1 MPRLFP
7 TGRHRS
13 YNKVSLSR
21 AITGQPLPNQ
31 AHAESHVSLRSLR
44 LNRRTFLRGAGVSIS
59 LPLLEAMSSGAAAA
73 TRARAV
79 APKRLV
85 CIGTEYGMH
94 APAFFPKTTGTDF
107 AMPELL
113 APLEK
118 HRRRWTIIEGLDHR
132 VGGGHKGVQAFLTG
146 MRFSF
151 NRGGMYSLDQYAA
164 DRIGSETRFAS
175 LPLDI
180 GGSNSWSWNR
190 YGVKLQGI
198 GNPQVLFDRL
208 FRQTSA
214 IEQRR
219 RRRELD
225 TRNSILDAVLASARR
240 IDRELGPADRH
251 RFREYLNAIDET
263 ERRLKRA
270 GYWLKQPK
278 PSTAESDA
286 ALTASPRGNT
296 GRGDKR
302 LDGMRSM
309 FDLLALALQTDSTR
323 IATLHIPGGNGRFQ
337 IDGVND
343 GYHSLSHHGQDLEK
357 ISQLKL
363 IEIEYSREL
372 ARFIDRLADTRDGKA
387 TLLENT
393 MVFFGSGMGNASSHS
408 NRNLPVLVAGG
419 GFQHGR
425 SLKYE
430 PGKTPLCNLYVTML
444 QRLGIETGSF
454 GNGTSTLTGFA

>member
-1 MPRLFP
+1 M
-7 TGRHRS
+7 
-13 YNKVSLSR
+13 
-21 AITGQPLPNQ
+21 
-31 AHAESHVSLRSLR
+31 SLRSLR
-44 LNRRTFLRGAGVSIS
+44 LNRRTFLRGTAVTIG
-59 LPLLEAMSSGAAAA
+59 LPRLAAMSIAAPASQR
-73 TRARAV
+73 TRTPD
-79 APKRLV
+79 PKRQV
-85 CIGTEYGMH
+85 CVGTEYGMH
-94 APAFFPKTTGTDF
+94 APAFFPQSAGREFERPD
-107 AMPELL
+107 LL
-113 APLEK
+113 GPLEK
-118 HRRRWTIIEGLDHR
+118 HRQRWTIIEGLDHR

-146 MRFSF
+146 VRFSF

-180 GGSNSWSWNR
+180 GGGNSWSWNR

-198 GNPQVLFDRL
+198 GNPQLLFDRL

-214 IEQRR
+214 AEQKQ

-240 IDRELGPADRH
+240 IDRELGSADRH

-263 ERRLKRA
+263 EQRLKRA
-270 GYWLKQPK
+270 GHWLTQPK
-278 PSTAESDA
+278 PSPGKDVGAGT
-286 ALTASPRGNT
+286 RKGKKKKGNDN
-296 GRGDKR
+296 GGGGDKR
-302 LDGMRSM
+302 LDGMRIT

-323 IATLHIPGGNGRFQ
+323 IATVHIPGGNGRFQ

-343 GYHSLSHHGQDLEK
+343 GYHSLSHHGQDPEK

-363 IEIEYSREL
+363 IEIEYSRAL
-372 ARFIDRLADTRDGKA
+372 ARFLDRLAATNDGQA
-387 TLLENT
+387 TLLDNT
-393 MVFFGSGMGNASSHS
+393 TVFFGSGMGNASSHS

-425 SLKYE
+425 SLKFQ

-444 QRLGIETGSF
+444 QKLGIETDSF
-454 GNGTSTLTGFA
+454 GNATGTLNDFA

>member
-1 MPRLFP
+1 MR
-7 TGRHRS
+7 
-13 YNKVSLSR
+13 
-21 AITGQPLPNQ
+21 
-31 AHAESHVSLRSLR
+31 RSLLKQASWSLNVSAR
-44 LNRRTFLRGAGVSIS
+44 SLELNRRTFLRGTGVSIS
-59 LPLLEAMSSGAAAA
+59 LPLLEAMASGAAVADR
-73 TRARAV
+73 TRAV

-113 APLEK
+113 APLAK
-118 HRRRWTIIEGLDHR
+118 HRRNWTIIEGLDHR

-146 MRFSF
+146 QRFSF

-198 GNPQVLFDRL
+198 GNPQLLFDRL
-208 FRQTSA
+208 FRQASA
-214 IEQRR
+214 AERKV

-225 TRNSILDAVLASARR
+225 TRNSILDAVLDSARR
-240 IDRELGPADRH
+240 IDGQLGPADRH

-278 PSTAESDA
+278 PSAAGADDA
-286 ALTASPRGNT
+286 VAGNK
-296 GRGDKR
+296 GGGDKR
-302 LDGMRSM
+302 LDGMRIM

-343 GYHSLSHHGQDLEK
+343 GYHSLSHHGRDPGK

-363 IEIEYSREL
+363 IEIAYSRAL
-372 ARFIDRLADTRDGKA
+372 ARFIDRLADTRDGEA

-419 GFQHGR
+419 GFRHGR

-444 QRLGIETGSF
+444 QRLGIETASF
-454 GNGTSTLTGFA
+454 GNASGTLTGFA

>member
-1 MPRLFP
+1 MSF
-7 TGRHRS
+7 
-13 YNKVSLSR
+13 
-21 AITGQPLPNQ
+21 
-31 AHAESHVSLRSLR
+31 RSLK
-44 LNRRTFLRGAGVSIS
+44 LNRRTFLHGAGVTIG
-59 LPLLEAMSSGAAAA
+59 LPLLEAMSTGAPSAARSRE
-73 TRARAV
+73 TN
-79 APKRLV
+79 PKRLV

-107 AMPELL
+107 SMTELL

-118 HRRRWTIIEGLDHR
+118 HRRKWTIIEGLDHR

-146 MRFSF
+146 IRFSF
-151 NRGGMYSLDQYAA
+151 NRSGMYSLDQYAA

-198 GNPQVLFDRL
+198 GNPQLLFDRL

-214 IEQRR
+214 TEQRT

-240 IDRELGPADRH
+240 IDGKLGPADRH

-263 ERRLKRA
+263 ERRLKQA

-278 PSTAESDA
+278 PSATGADDAVAES
-286 ALTASPRGNT
+286 TRGNK
-296 GRGDKR
+296 GGGNKGGGDKR
-302 LDGMRSM
+302 LDGMRIM

-343 GYHSLSHHGQDLEK
+343 GYHSLSHHGQDPEK

-363 IEIEYSREL
+363 IEIEYSRAL
-372 ARFIDRLADTRDGKA
+372 ARFIDRLAETRDGKD

-393 MVFFGSGMGNASSHS
+393 TVFFGSGMGNASSHS

-430 PGKTPLCNLYVTML
+430 QGKTPLCNLYVTML

-454 GNGTSTLTGFA
+454 GNATGTLTGFA

>member
-1 MPRLFP
+1 M
-7 TGRHRS
+7 
-13 YNKVSLSR
+13 
-21 AITGQPLPNQ
+21 
-31 AHAESHVSLRSLR
+31 SLRSLK
-44 LNRRTFLRGAGVSIS
+44 LNRRTFLHGTGVTIG
-59 LPLLEAMSSGAAAA
+59 LPLLEAMSTAAPSAA
-73 TRARAV
+73 RNRKAD
-79 APKRLV
+79 PKRLV

-94 APAFFPKTTGTDF
+94 APAFFPRTTGTDF
-107 AMPELL
+107 GVPELL

-118 HRRRWTIIEGLDHR
+118 HRRNWTIIEGLDHR

-146 MRFSF
+146 QRFSF

-198 GNPQVLFDRL
+198 GNPQLLFDRL
-208 FRQTSA
+208 FRQTSSA
-214 IEQRR
+214 ERKV

-225 TRNSILDAVLASARR
+225 TRNSIIDAVLASARR
-240 IDRELGPADRH
+240 IDRDLGPADRH

-263 ERRLKRA
+263 EQRLKRA
-270 GYWLKQPK
+270 GHWLTQPK
-278 PSTAESDA
+278 PSAGEGTAIENRKGKKSENSD
-286 ALTASPRGNT
+286 S
-296 GRGDKR
+296 GDKR
-302 LDGMRSM
+302 LDGMRIT

-323 IATLHIPGGNGRFQ
+323 IATVHIPGGNGRFQ

-343 GYHSLSHHGQDLEK
+343 GYHSLSHHGQDPEK

-363 IEIEYSREL
+363 IEIEYSRAL
-372 ARFIDRLADTRDGKA
+372 ARFLDRLADTRDGTH

-393 MVFFGSGMGNASSHS
+393 TVFFGSGMGNASSHS

-425 SLKYE
+425 SLKFE

-444 QRLGIETGSF
+444 QQLGIETGSF
-454 GNGTSTLTGFA
+454 GNATGTLSGFA

>member
-1 MPRLFP
+1 M
-7 TGRHRS
+7 
-13 YNKVSLSR
+13 
-21 AITGQPLPNQ
+21 
-31 AHAESHVSLRSLR
+31 SLRSLK
-44 LNRRTFLRGAGVSIS
+44 LNRRTFLRGTGVSIG
-59 LPLLEAMSSGAAAA
+59 LPLLEAMSFGAPRVAAA
-73 TRARAV
+73 RAAD
-79 APKRLV
+79 PQRLV

-107 AMPELL
+107 EMPELL
-113 APLEK
+113 KPLEA

-146 MRFSF
+146 ERFSF
-151 NRGGMYSLDQYAA
+151 NRSGMYSLDQYAA
-164 DRIGSETRFAS
+164 DRVGSQTRFAS
-175 LPLDI
+175 LSLDV
-180 GGSNSWSWNR
+180 GGGNSWSWNR

-214 IEQRR
+214 AEQKV

-240 IDRELGPADRH
+240 IDRQLGPADRH

-263 ERRLKRA
+263 EQRLKRA
-270 GYWLKQPK
+270 GHWLKQPK
-278 PSTAESDA
+278 PSAGESVNVDNGKRKR
-286 ALTASPRGNT
+286 RGK
-296 GRGDKR
+296 GKGGGGGGGDKR
-302 LDGMRSM
+302 LDGMQIT

-343 GYHSLSHHGQDLEK
+343 GYHSLSHHGRDPEK
-357 ISQLKL
+357 IAQLKL
-363 IEIEYSREL
+363 IEIEYSRAL
-372 ARFIDRLADTRDGKA
+372 ARFLDRLAETRDGQT

-393 MVFFGSGMGNASSHS
+393 TVFFGSGMGNASSHS

-419 GFQHGR
+419 GFRHGK

-430 PGKTPLCNLYVTML
+430 PGKIPLCNLYVTML
-444 QRLGIETGSF
+444 QKLGVETDSF
-454 GNGTSTLTGFA
+454 GNATGTLTGFA